1 MYGKIMEHHPEMES
15 RPENAMFDDTRGYE
29 SGCVSVAAHVLHAQI
44 LALCCRYRRFALIR
58 LVICSVWLLTWQW
71 KIPIYRRFSNQ
82 NPSLKLHVCLPEGFS
97 GLYNPWSGRL
107 AHCFLSVSGGTK
119 YHPLSLAGYVG
130 LAIVWLWTGTWLND
144 QFCHESWGYIYIH
157 NLFYQYS
164 LHTLYIYIKIDN
176 CVAVLRSSEP
186 ALPCRTGLQC
196 QLERSTSGSTSTRGS
211 IQAPRHYIRSHVQ
224 DDLSILRIF
233 GICVICHEIGLRD
246 SHCGTDS

>member
-1 MYGKIMEHHPEMES
+1 MYMYGKIMENHPEMEN
-15 RPENAMFDDTRGYE
+15 RPENTMFDDTRGYE

-119 YHPLSLAGYVG
+119 YHPLSDSTA
-130 LAIVWLWTGTWLND
+130 LNWYLT
-144 QFCHESWGYIYIH
+144 QRPILSWVMRIYIYIYCVYIYIFTH
-157 NLFYQYS
+157 NLFYQYG
-164 LHTLYIYIKIDN
+164 LHTHIYIY
-176 CVAVLRSSEP
+176 
-186 ALPCRTGLQC
+186 
-196 QLERSTSGSTSTRGS
+196 TSR
-211 IQAPRHYIRSHVQ
+211 
-224 DDLSILRIF
+224 
-233 GICVICHEIGLRD
+233 
-246 SHCGTDS
+246 